1 MGDKL
6 SNSIEAKEIILYYY
20 EMLEIQVDKQIAR
33 YINMAK
39 HLLKTYSKGEI
50 KHTIDYCVK
59 HQPSGGMYSFGFI
72 GTMIE
77 EISVQYRS
85 DIAKEI
91 IKKAEAESTEIG
103 ELPKASDNSKKLK
116 NFGIKKEFDWNA

>member
-6 SNSIEAKEIILYYY
+6 SNSIEAKEIVLYYY
-20 EMLEIQVDKQIAR
+20 EMLESQVDKSIAR

-39 HLLKTYSKGEI
+39 HLLKTYSKEEVLY
-50 KHTIDYCVK
+50 TIDHCVK

-77 EISVQYRS
+77 EISAQYRS
-85 DIAKEI
+85 DVAKEI
-91 IKKAEAESTEIG
+91 IKKAEANSKEIG

-116 NFGIKKEFDWNA
+116 NFGIKKEFDWDA